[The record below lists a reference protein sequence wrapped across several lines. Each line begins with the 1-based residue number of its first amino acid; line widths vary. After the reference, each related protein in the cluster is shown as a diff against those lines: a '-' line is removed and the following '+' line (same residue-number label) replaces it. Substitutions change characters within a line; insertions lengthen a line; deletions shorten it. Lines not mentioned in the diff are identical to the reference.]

1 VGVVEVVVILVML
14 ELKQVVQVEE
24 ALVVKQ
30 LELVVIHLLQ
40 VHPKEMMEE
49 IRLEEA
55 DTLAE
60 AVEVHHQLVQT
71 QVQMIMEPQEQM
83 VEMEQ

>member
-1 VGVVEVVVILVML
+1 MEVVVILVTL
-14 ELKQVVQVEE
+14 ELKQVVQVVEVLVE
-24 ALVVKQ
+24 AED

>member
-1 VGVVEVVVILVML
+1 MEVVVILVML
-14 ELKQVVQVEE
+14 ELKQVVQVVEVLVE
-24 ALVVKQ
+24 AED

-40 VHPKEMMEE
+40 VHPNEMMEE